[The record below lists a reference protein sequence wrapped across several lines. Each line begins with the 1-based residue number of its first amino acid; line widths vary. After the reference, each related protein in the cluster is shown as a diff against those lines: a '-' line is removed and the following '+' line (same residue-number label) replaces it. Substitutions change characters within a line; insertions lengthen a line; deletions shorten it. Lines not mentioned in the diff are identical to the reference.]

1 MDEAREGEERRER
14 GVRLGLPAGSNGSGR
29 LHESQTLDSGMK
41 KKVPEG
47 IYRIPAAGDGL
58 SNDKI
63 GPNRIQLCTNT
74 AQNLDLSNFSRMLF
88 F

>member
-41 KKVPEG
+41 KKSSG
-47 IYRIPAAGDGL
+47 RYI
-58 SNDKI
+58 
-63 GPNRIQLCTNT
+63 
-74 AQNLDLSNFSRMLF
+74 
-88 F
+88 